1 MAEKRQEV
9 ADSYVN
15 SKDFQNAIEIFLKTV
30 REVGDRETEAKV
42 YCSLGNAYDSLGDFQ
57 KAIEYH
63 ERYLKISKEV
73 GDRAGEREAY
83 RSLFIAYH
91 NLGDFQKAKEYR
103 ERCLKISK
111 EVGDRTGEGIT
122 PYYFGTPI
130 TV

>member
-42 YCSLGNAYDSLGDFQ
+42 YCSLGNAYDSRGDFQ

-63 ERYLKISKEV
+63 ERHLKISKEV
-73 GDRAGEREAY
+73 GDKEGEGTAY
-83 RSLFIAYH
+83 S
-91 NLGDFQKAKEYR
+91 NLGNAYKR
-103 ERCLKISK
+103 L
-111 EVGDRTGEGIT
+111 
-122 PYYFGTPI
+122 
-130 TV
+130 